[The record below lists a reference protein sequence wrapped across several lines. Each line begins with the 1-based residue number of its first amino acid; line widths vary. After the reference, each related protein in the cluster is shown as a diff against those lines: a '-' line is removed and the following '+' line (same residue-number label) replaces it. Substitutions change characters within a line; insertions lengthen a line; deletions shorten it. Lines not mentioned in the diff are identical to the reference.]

1 MWRRMRASLFIS
13 VPAMGVFFRP
23 LTSLCNFFLLL
34 IQLFWLFSL
43 RQALS
48 LINLQKQMQLV
59 FYEFS
64 STCDWLYVFPR
75 LSRVASFPRLL
86 LVSRFPHWNKLQFF
100 PRLELV
106 ARFPE
111 LRCYRSFMFFSGITG
126 NCDLPAGWKCWSYM
140 RVNLKTYL

>member
-1 MWRRMRASLFIS
+1 MTKNAGQSIYFSSSHGSIF
-13 VPAMGVFFRP
+13 PA
-23 LTSLCNFFLLL
+23 TY
-34 IQLFWLFSL
+34 FSL
-43 RQALS
+43 QFFSPLNSTFLTLLS
-48 LINLQKQMQLV
+48 QTGSQFNTGFINLQKQVQLV

-111 LRCYRSFMFFSGITG
+111 LRCYRSIMFFSGITG
-126 NCDLPAGWKCWSYM
+126 NCDLPAG
-140 RVNLKTYL
+140 